1 MRTSRTRFVWA
12 GLASIVAC
20 GIAVVASAQTTTR
33 TIRVVCY
40 NIQADTIGIA
50 TPGITTPT
58 CGLIAPF
65 NGAGG
70 SFGTNCTGSVTNG
83 GVLEGIGEEIV
94 AGDPAQPIDILALEE
109 TTSNTTTVQP
119 IVDGL
124 NAFYAYYGIPAG
136 YAMSPYQ
143 ATESGGNPTFGN
155 GPNALVYNT
164 NTVQL
169 LQSAP
174 VDPPGGT
181 SQLGSASG
189 EYREVMRYEFAPAGV
204 PPSTNNE
211 FYIYVSHYKASS
223 GTQNDAYRLGEAS
236 IIRNDESVNVPPNSR
251 VLYVGDYNPDDNSGE
266 AGYQTICSNSAPD
279 GIQQGQ
285 GVDPLNILW
294 GPYTSAS
301 ATINWSS
308 STTSTQILFMLSE
321 ESYELRYRDDLQV
334 MTHDVYY
341 DVAGGLAYVQGTYHS
356 FGNNASI
363 PWGSSV
369 SASGNTALNDLDP
382 ALTNLTGLSA
392 AVLLEDLTGASDH
405 LPVVADYSI
414 PLGSGTTW
422 SVSSYLI
429 TTSSSPPAGGS
440 TSGGGRTPVWSD
452 EFNGTNLDLT
462 KWTFDTGGGGWG
474 NNELEYY
481 TSRTNNAYVSGG
493 MLHIR
498 AQIEGTNGYH
508 YTSARMKTQG
518 LFAKKYGRIEWRAK
532 LPAGT
537 GMWPA
542 LWTLG
547 TNVDSVGWPACGE
560 IDVIESD
567 GADPTFV
574 QGSLH
579 WGGDTTGIYNFTGGD
594 SVTNFHVYDLDWT
607 SDSIDWS
614 VDGVVYQTQTSWVGS
629 TTAFNNPE
637 FFLMNLAVG
646 GNYVGN
652 PDTNSINPS
661 LPAEML
667 IDYMRVYDYVG
678 PAGTGGVYS
687 SGSNVTVCATASPCY
702 SFVNW
707 TDQNSNIV
715 STSACY
721 SFTPVG
727 PVGYQT
733 LVANFAPISSY
744 TITTSSSPSAGG
756 SSSGG
761 GMVACAS
768 FARVCATPNA
778 CYSFVNWTDQN
789 SNIVSTSACYTF
801 APNGNENLV
810 ANFAPISY
818 TVSTSS
824 SPAAGGSTSGGGTVA
839 CGSGSNVTVCAS
851 ANAPCYSFANWTLNG
866 NVVSTS
872 ACYSSTVPGNE
883 TLMANFTPLI
893 YYTVSTSSSP
903 AAGGSTSG
911 GGTVACGLTETVCA
925 TPNGCYSFV
934 NWTDQNSNV
943 VSTSACYSFPAASNE
958 TLVANFAM
966 AGSISGSLATLY
978 SFSYSDGAYPY
989 GALVQ
994 SSDGNFY
1001 GTTYQGGTSGYGTVF
1016 QISSSGSLTILHS
1029 FSYSDGSYPQ
1039 GGLVQGSDG
1048 KFYGTTVDGGTSGDG
1063 TVFRISSSGSLTT
1076 LYSFSYSEGAYP
1088 EAGLVQGS
1096 DGNFYGTTYYG
1107 GTSGYGTVFRISS
1120 SGSLTTLYS
1129 FSYSD
1134 GAYPEAALVQGSD
1147 GNLYGTTYQGGT
1159 SGYGT
1164 VFRISSSGSLTT
1176 LYSFSYSDGSYPY
1189 AGLVQGSDSNFY
1201 GTTSQGGA
1209 SGVGTAFRISP
1220 GGNLTT
1226 LWSFT
1231 GCTDGSYPHAGLVQG
1246 SDGNFYGTTPYG
1258 GMDDAGTV
1266 FLLTAG
1272 GSLTTLYSF
1281 SYGDGANPYAGLVQ
1295 GSDSNL
1301 YGTTAN
1307 GGTSGDGTVFRIASG
1322 LCGYLFTPNAASFG
1336 STGGSGSVTVTAS
1349 TTNCAWTASSNSG
1362 FITIT
1367 SGSGGTG
1374 SGTVSYTVAAD
1385 TDTNN
1390 FGRSGTMTI
1399 AGRTF
1404 TVAQASLGCSFT
1416 LDSTNASFDAAGGSG
1431 SVTVSVSGS
1440 DCAWTATSD
1449 SDFITITS
1457 GGGSGGNGTVNYT
1470 VAANTNS
1477 FPLTGTMTIAGR
1489 TFTVTQ
1495 GGFGCSAL
1503 LTVSTSPVG
1512 GGTTSGGGTVGCGSN
1527 VTVCATPNSCYSFAN
1542 WTLNGS
1548 VVSRLACDSFAVAG
1562 DETLVANFATAGLT
1576 GSSLTALHSFSYS
1589 DGAYPSAG
1597 LVQGSDG
1604 YLYGTT
1610 ANGGTDGYG
1619 TVFRIT
1625 SSGSLATLY
1634 SFSFSDG
1641 AYPKGG
1647 LVQGTD
1653 GNFYGTTSYAGP
1665 SGYGTVFRITAGGT
1679 LTTLYSFSYN
1689 DGAYPDAGLVQG
1701 IDGNFY
1707 GTTSSGGTGG
1717 DGTVFQIT
1725 AGGTLTTLH
1734 SFSYSD
1740 GAYPNAGLVR
1750 GTDGNFYGTTSYAGP
1765 SGYGTVFRITAGGTL
1780 TTLYSFS
1787 YSDGAYPQAGL
1798 VQGTDGNFYG
1808 TTYQG
1813 GPSGVGTVFR
1823 ISPGGGLTT
1832 LWSFTGCTDGS
1843 YPHAELVQGSDGNFY
1858 GTTQLGGPSG
1868 DGAMFRITTN
1878 DDLTTLWQFCSV
1890 QDGSGDCLDGAYP
1903 EATLL
1908 QGSDGTLYG
1917 TTSYGGPSGYG
1928 TLFQLILPCTITTS
1942 SSPASGGGTT
1952 GGGTYDCGS
1961 SVMVCATP
1969 NACYSFVNWTDQN
1982 SNVVSTSACWTVT
1995 ADGNVSLVANF
2006 APISYTITTSSSPA
2020 AGGSTSGGGTVACG
2034 SGSNVTVCASANV
2047 PYYVFANWTL
2057 NGNMVSMS
2065 ACYTFTPTNSET
2077 LVANFA
2083 LVDSVGD
2090 GIPDIWRQSYFGGG
2104 GATTNQ
2110 LSCAACDADGTGQ
2123 NNLFKYVTGLD
2134 PTNPASVFLLQI
2146 ASATNGLALFFSPLA
2161 SGRTYTPQVSTD
2173 SVSGVWLPL
2182 TMFVGPVTNGNQI
2195 SVTDTCATQPVK
2207 FYRID
2212 ISLP

>member
-1 MRTSRTRFVWA
+1 
-12 GLASIVAC
+12 
-20 GIAVVASAQTTTR
+20 
-33 TIRVVCY
+33 
-40 NIQADTIGIA
+40 
-50 TPGITTPT
+50 
-58 CGLIAPF
+58 
-65 NGAGG
+65 
-70 SFGTNCTGSVTNG
+70 
-83 GVLEGIGEEIV
+83 
-94 AGDPAQPIDILALEE
+94 
-109 TTSNTTTVQP
+109 
-119 IVDGL
+119 
-124 NAFYAYYGIPAG
+124 
-136 YAMSPYQ
+136 
-143 ATESGGNPTFGN
+143 
-155 GPNALVYNT
+155 
-164 NTVQL
+164 
-169 LQSAP
+169 
-174 VDPPGGT
+174 
-181 SQLGSASG
+181 
-189 EYREVMRYEFAPAGV
+189 
-204 PPSTNNE
+204 
-211 FYIYVSHYKASS
+211 
-223 GTQNDAYRLGEAS
+223 
-236 IIRNDESVNVPPNSR
+236 
-251 VLYVGDYNPDDNSGE
+251 
-266 AGYQTICSNSAPD
+266 
-279 GIQQGQ
+279 
-285 GVDPLNILW
+285 
-294 GPYTSAS
+294 
-301 ATINWSS
+301 
-308 STTSTQILFMLSE
+308 
-321 ESYELRYRDDLQV
+321 
-334 MTHDVYY
+334 
-341 DVAGGLAYVQGTYHS
+341 
-356 FGNNASI
+356 
-363 PWGSSV
+363 
-369 SASGNTALNDLDP
+369 
-382 ALTNLTGLSA
+382 
-392 AVLLEDLTGASDH
+392 
-405 LPVVADYSI
+405 
-414 PLGSGTTW
+414 
-422 SVSSYLI
+422 
-429 TTSSSPPAGGS
+429 
-440 TSGGGRTPVWSD
+440 
-452 EFNGTNLDLT
+452 
-462 KWTFDTGGGGWG
+462 
-474 NNELEYY
+474 
-481 TSRTNNAYVSGG
+481 
-493 MLHIR
+493 
-498 AQIEGTNGYH
+498 
-508 YTSARMKTQG
+508 
-518 LFAKKYGRIEWRAK
+518 
-532 LPAGT
+532 
-537 GMWPA
+537 
-542 LWTLG
+542 
-547 TNVDSVGWPACGE
+547 
-560 IDVIESD
+560 
-567 GADPTFV
+567 
-574 QGSLH
+574 
-579 WGGDTTGIYNFTGGD
+579 
-594 SVTNFHVYDLDWT
+594 
-607 SDSIDWS
+607 
-614 VDGVVYQTQTSWVGS
+614 
-629 TTAFNNPE
+629 
-637 FFLMNLAVG
+637 
-646 GNYVGN
+646 
-652 PDTNSINPS
+652 
-661 LPAEML
+661 
-667 IDYMRVYDYVG
+667 
-678 PAGTGGVYS
+678 
-687 SGSNVTVCATASPCY
+687 
-702 SFVNW
+702 
-707 TDQNSNIV
+707 
-715 STSACY
+715 
-721 SFTPVG
+721 
-727 PVGYQT
+727 
-733 LVANFAPISSY
+733 
-744 TITTSSSPSAGG
+744 
-756 SSSGG
+756 
-761 GMVACAS
+761 
-768 FARVCATPNA
+768 
-778 CYSFVNWTDQN
+778 
-789 SNIVSTSACYTF
+789 
-801 APNGNENLV
+801 
-810 ANFAPISY
+810 
-818 TVSTSS
+818 
-824 SPAAGGSTSGGGTVA
+824 
-839 CGSGSNVTVCAS
+839 
-851 ANAPCYSFANWTLNG
+851 
-866 NVVSTS
+866 
-872 ACYSSTVPGNE
+872 
-883 TLMANFTPLI
+883 
-893 YYTVSTSSSP
+893 
-903 AAGGSTSG
+903 
-911 GGTVACGLTETVCA
+911 
-925 TPNGCYSFV
+925 
-934 NWTDQNSNV
+934 
-943 VSTSACYSFPAASNE
+943 
-958 TLVANFAM
+958 
-966 AGSISGSLATLY
+966 
-978 SFSYSDGAYPY
+978 DGAYPY

-994 SSDGNFY
+994 C
-1001 GTTYQGGTSGYGTVF
+1001 
-1016 QISSSGSLTILHS
+1016 
-1029 FSYSDGSYPQ
+1029 
-1039 GGLVQGSDG
+1039 
-1048 KFYGTTVDGGTSGDG
+1048 
-1063 TVFRISSSGSLTT
+1063 
-1076 LYSFSYSEGAYP
+1076 
-1088 EAGLVQGS
+1088 S

-1679 LTTLYSFSYN
+1679 LTTLYSFSY
-1689 DGAYPDAGLVQG
+1689 
-1701 IDGNFY
+1701 
-1707 GTTSSGGTGG
+1707 
-1717 DGTVFQIT
+1717 
-1725 AGGTLTTLH
+1725 
-1734 SFSYSD
+1734 
-1740 GAYPNAGLVR
+1740 
-1750 GTDGNFYGTTSYAGP
+1750 
-1765 SGYGTVFRITAGGTL
+1765 
-1780 TTLYSFS
+1780 
-1787 YSDGAYPQAGL
+1787 SDGAYPQAGL